1 MLELNGLRGIVCGA
15 SRGIGRA
22 SAEVLARQGAEL
34 TLIARSAAQ
43 LEAAIAGLDRTH
55 GQSHRAVIADFAQPD
70 ALREIVSAHIAAHGP
85 FVLLVNNTGGP
96 PAGPITEATP
106 QQFLDAARMHV
117 ACNQVMAQSVLAG
130 MRAAGFGRI
139 VNIISTSVR
148 QPIAGIGVSNTTRA
162 AVAGWAK
169 TWSNEVARFGITVN
183 NVLPGFTR
191 TERLDELFSGRARR
205 QGISIADVEKTAL
218 AETPAGRFAT
228 PDEIAAA
235 VAFLCSR
242 EAGYITG
249 ISLPVDGGR
258 ISAI

>member
-1 MLELNGLRGIVCGA
+1 MFDLNGLRGIVCGA

-22 SAEVLARQGAEL
+22 CAEALARQGAEL
-34 TLIARSAAQ
+34 TLIARDAAR
-43 LEAAIAGLDRTH
+43 LETVASGLDRSH
-55 GQSHRAVIADFAQPD
+55 GQAHRFLQADFSQPE
-70 ALREIVSAHIAAHGP
+70 ALRESVAAHVAAHGP
-85 FVLLVNNTGGP
+85 FQVLINNTGGP
-96 PAGPITEATP
+96 QAGPIIEATP

-117 ACNQVMAQSVLAG
+117 ACNQLMAQAVLAG
-130 MRAAGFGRI
+130 MCAGGFGRI

-148 QPIAGIGVSNTTRA
+148 QPIPGIGVSNTTRA
-162 AVAGWAK
+162 AVAAWAK

-191 TERLDELFSGRARR
+191 TERLEELFSGRAKR
-205 QGISIADVEKTAL
+205 QGVSIAEVERAAL

-228 PDEIAAA
+228 TDEIAAA
-235 VAFLCSR
+235 VTFLCSR

-249 ISLPVDGGR
+249 VSLPVDGGR